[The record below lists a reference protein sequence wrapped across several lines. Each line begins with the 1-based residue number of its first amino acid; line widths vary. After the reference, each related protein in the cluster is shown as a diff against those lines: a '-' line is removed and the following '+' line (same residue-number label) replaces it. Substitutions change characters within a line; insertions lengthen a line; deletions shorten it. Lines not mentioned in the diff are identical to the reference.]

1 MIFPS
6 MTLETIVQVD
16 DKLRLDAADSFISGG
31 GTEVVTDVL
40 IQPEASE
47 SFISVYNSDSRKWL
61 LDWSYATDGIKT
73 IVVKVTSDIDHTGRT
88 RSYSITCLTPEDD
101 TLFSDDAGLIS
112 FVPDIKKYLKSG
124 KNSYMYAHIKA
135 QEIIIAYLD
144 EQKIWK
150 NDGTRISKQDIAA
163 ITDPDV
169 VDQFKQWSTY
179 QTLLIV
185 FESIKV
191 SGADIFET
199 KKDYYKDLRN
209 GARKRSALRLDL
221 DGDNVTDTIPY
232 DLRSLRLIRR

>member
-1 MIFPS
+1 
-6 MTLETIVQVD
+6 
-16 DKLRLDAADSFISGG
+16 
-31 GTEVVTDVL
+31 
-40 IQPEASE
+40 
-47 SFISVYNSDSRKWL
+47 
-61 LDWSYATDGIKT
+61 
-73 IVVKVTSDIDHTGRT
+73 
-88 RSYSITCLTPEDD
+88 
-101 TLFSDDAGLIS
+101 
-112 FVPDIKKYLKSG
+112 
-124 KNSYMYAHIKA
+124 MYAHRKA